1 MTLLRRRLCDLAASS
16 RPLVVELDQVSFI
29 DSAGI
34 GALVGAAKRAAEY
47 GGSLSVVCAQP
58 KIWRLF
64 RLVGV
69 DTKIPLARSLDEALE
84 KLGGGPDHTRL
95 ISSLHVP
102 QSGTVLDRQAG
113 HDHLR
118 VRIQVRPQD
127 GRCPFGHSL
136 RPGTKPG
143 RLGAFGRVT
152 RPLSRRW

>member
-1 MTLLRRRLCDLAASS
+1 MGETLRVGVRHERGYPIATAVGEIDIAAVTLLRRRLFDLAASG

-69 DTKIPLARSLDEALE
+69 DSKIPLAHSLDEALE

-95 ISSLHVP
+95 ISSSERP
-102 QSGTVLDRQAG
+102 PIG
-113 HDHLR
+113 HGLR
-118 VRIQVRPQD
+118 
-127 GRCPFGHSL
+127 S
-136 RPGTKPG
+136 PG
-143 RLGAFGRVT
+143 RT
-152 RPLSRRW
+152 